1 MATAVAASGT
11 GPERRNRLL
20 IIGAIVFGLITAV
33 LLFTALQNRDGG
45 SSSSSPVQVTT
56 QEVLVAT
63 RDVDSNT
70 VLTADMLEVRSV
82 PVDQVLTGGYDAVE
96 TAVGLPLRFP
106 LQSGEQ
112 VTASKV
118 GIDAIRDENDLA
130 LVLKPG
136 MRAFAVQVSEVSAVG
151 GLLLPQNTVD
161 VIVAFENDD
170 GEVESVVTVLQ
181 NIEVLGVA
189 QEALEPVVASAS
201 ETDPEAAAAGGV
213 LGQRPDEVERQPRAR
228 SVTLSVTP
236 DQAQL
241 LAGLQSN
248 NDVRIWLSL
257 RPVDDDGNGPSGVL
271 PATRFQEPAQ

>member
-1 MATAVAASGT
+1 MATAVAVSGT
-11 GPERRNRLL
+11 APERRNRIL

-33 LLFTALQNRDGG
+33 LLFAALQNSDGG
-45 SSSSSPVQVTT
+45 GSTAPQITT
-56 QEVLVAT
+56 ASVLVAS
-63 RDVDSNT
+63 RDVEANT
-70 VLTADMLEVRSV
+70 ILTEDMLELSSV
-82 PVDQVLTGGYDAVE
+82 PVEQALTGGYDAIE

-118 GIDAIRDENDLA
+118 GVGAIQEENDLA

-136 MRAFAVQVSEVSAVG
+136 MRAFAVQASEVSAVG

-161 VIVAFENDD
+161 VIVTFKDD
-170 GEVESVVTVLQ
+170 EGEIESVVTVLQ

-189 QEALEPVVASAS
+189 QEALEPVLASAS
-201 ETDPEAAAAGGV
+201 EADSEDAAVGGLV
-213 LGQRPDEVERQPRAR
+213 SQRSEEVERQPGAR

-241 LAGLQSN
+241 LAGLQSTG
-248 NDVRIWLSL
+248 DVEIWLSL
-257 RPVDDDGNGPSGVL
+257 RPADDDGNGPSGIL
-271 PATRFQEPAQ
+271 PATSFQAPAQ